1 MKIKFTVFNGGQEHM
16 EFDLS
21 SLKNNQ
27 KLDKFLVNA
36 DDKGIYIVPM
46 IVEDDIIRFPLPVLE
61 KV

>member
-46 IVEDDIIRFPLPVLE
+46 IVEDDIIRFQLPVLE